1 MPVPQ
6 PPGKPQPISPVPQP
20 PSTPLPP
27 SPVPQPPGTPLPT
40 TVPQPPGHGLQPLVA
55 DMSRG
60 GRRAGAQAQ
69 GGGVHGPQIPPA
81 TWSLLAEVSLP
92 QQLDEPLPLS
102 LPAS

>member
-40 TVPQPPGHGLQPLVA
+40 TVPQPPGHGRQPLVA

-60 GRRAGAQAQ
+60 GGGA
-69 GGGVHGPQIPPA
+69 PQPNPMGALLRPQLPPPQRV
-81 TWSLLAEVSLP
+81 SLLECCPSAQTYRLLCISP
-92 QQLDEPLPLS
+92 
-102 LPAS
+102 